1 MSSSQPPSGER
12 NPLGFDELI
21 AILVA
26 FGTMGTIFF
35 WATSKNPNQF
45 GMRNWQFPAV
55 FSAPAVTPGNSTI
68 LTPLPSSDVR
78 SPAPAPATKLIPS
91 QPNAAPIAPIVP
103 IVPIVPIA
111 PVAPLGPILPA
122 IPPQGAIVVPQTPIA
137 RETPPAIIT
146 KPKAPKPTVGPVK
159 FSDMPD
165 KYWARPFIVALVDRK
180 IFTDFTD
187 NKFRPDEPMT
197 RAELARLI
205 ERMSDKKETR
215 KPINFEDVKDKN
227 PAASAIDGSVQKG
240 FLKGYPNNEFR
251 PTKDVPRVEVI
262 VALASGLNLKKEGN
276 PTKILQVYTDRQK
289 VPKWAVDKVA
299 AATKAGIVVNHPK
312 PTLLQPNKT
321 ATRAEVAA
329 MIYQSMAKKGKV
341 PAKPSK
347 YVIEQ
352 VKSSK

>member
-12 NPLGFDELI
+12 NPLGLDELI

-35 WATSKNPNQF
+35 WATSKNPTQF

-55 FSAPAVTPGNSTI
+55 FSAPAVTPGNSTT
-68 LTPLPSSDVR
+68 LTPPLPSSDVR
-78 SPAPAPATKLIPS
+78 SPAPAPATKLIPL
-91 QPNAAPIAPIVP
+91 QPNAAPIAPIA
-103 IVPIVPIA
+103 PIA

-122 IPPQGAIVVPQTPIA
+122 IPPVGAIVVPQTPIGRSA
-137 RETPPAIIT
+137 SPPILT
-146 KPKAPKPTVGPVK
+146 KPKAPKPKVGPVT

-165 KYWARPFIVALVDRK
+165 KYWARPFIVALVDRQ
-180 IFTDFTD
+180 IFTDFTE

-205 ERMSDKKETR
+205 ERMSDKEPTR

-227 PAASAIDGSVQKG
+227 PTASAIDGSVEKG

-289 VPKWAVDKVA
+289 VPKWAVEKVA

-321 ATRAEVAA
+321 ATRAEVAV
-329 MIYQSMAKKGKV
+329 MIYQAMVKKGQV
-341 PAKPSK
+341 PAKSSE
-347 YVIEQ
+347 YV
-352 VKSSK
+352 VRL